1 MDLFPETGRKHQ
13 LRVHCAQGLGTPILG
28 DIRYGPDDTLRTRG
42 LFLYSFGVAFDHPVT
57 GEALSFEV
65 ELPEIY
71 SNTVNMERK
80 KAEALVEAEAQEKEH
95 QQAPP
100 QQEQQ
105 EGG

>member
-42 LFLYSFGVAFDHPVT
+42 FFLFSYGLAFDHPVT

-80 KAEALVEAEAQEKEH
+80 KAEGAAEAQGD
-95 QQAPP
+95 QGQP
-100 QQEQQ
+100 QQQ